1 MLAQSAPFSYHTEG
15 LVKTEMMSTVQILV
29 RFMKYLEC
37 AIAASEA
44 NIGFG
49 ATEVTEPSSKK
60 GESYNVQNNQASLG
74 VSRPGLI
81 KTQTTN

>member
-1 MLAQSAPFSYHTEG
+1 
-15 LVKTEMMSTVQILV
+15 
-29 RFMKYLEC
+29 MKYLEC

-60 GESYNVQNNQASLG
+60 GESYNVQNNQALLG